1 MLRTLLL
8 TSAAVGLAIVP
19 ANAFAAQ
26 KKASAS
32 SGVALPAS
40 NPFAKPSTLP
50 FQAPD
55 FSKIKDS
62 DYLPAIL
69 AGMAEQKREVAAIA
83 NNPAPPTFNNTL
95 VALER
100 SGALLERANLAFS
113 AVNGA
118 NTNDVLQDTDTKT
131 APLFAAHNDYIYLN
145 PKSRPSSSSST
156 SS

>member
-69 AGMAEQKREVAAIA
+69 AGMAALV
-83 NNPAPPTFNNTL
+83 TL
-95 VALER
+95 LIWVW
-100 SGALLERANLAFS
+100 GDAFVS
-113 AVNGA
+113 AVNVPSLRRYLWLIPVGFIGA
-118 NTNDVLQDTDTKT
+118 GT
-131 APLFAAHNDYIYLN
+131 
-145 PKSRPSSSSST
+145 
-156 SS
+156 